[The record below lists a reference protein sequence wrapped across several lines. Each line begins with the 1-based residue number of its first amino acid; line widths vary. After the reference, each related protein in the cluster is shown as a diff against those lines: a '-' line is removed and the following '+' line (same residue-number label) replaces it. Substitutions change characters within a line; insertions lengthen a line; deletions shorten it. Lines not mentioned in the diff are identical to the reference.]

1 VTGFRFAYGG
11 AQEYYGVT
19 PDICT
24 LGKIIGG
31 GFPLAALGG
40 RAEIMGLFDK
50 ALVGEDRFLTQ
61 IGTLSGNPVA
71 SVAGLA
77 TMAVLREPGAY
88 EQIFAAGRSLM
99 DGLTGL
105 IAEAGI
111 PAQVVGEPPLFDV
124 VYATGDIRDY
134 RSVLRQDAAMQKHV
148 NGVFRGRGILKG
160 DAKFY
165 MSLAHTGAE
174 VAQTLDAFRSAL
186 KSLPAKAA

>member
-1 VTGFRFAYGG
+1 
-11 AQEYYGVT
+11 
-19 PDICT
+19 
-24 LGKIIGG
+24 
-31 GFPLAALGG
+31 
-40 RAEIMGLFDK
+40 
-50 ALVGEDRFLTQ
+50 VGEDRFLTQ

-88 EQIFAAGRSLM
+88 EQIFITGRSLM

-105 IAEAGI
+105 IHEAGI

-134 RSVLRQDAAMQKHV
+134 RSVIRQDMAMQKHV

-165 MSLAHTGAE
+165 MSLAHTAAD
-174 VAQTLDAFRSAL
+174 VAQTLDAFRAAM